1 MQGSG
6 TSAVVDTS
14 SGSAPGAASFV
25 LVLLAISSPWPFGST
40 HPQVA
45 SAITLLALVTALGVT
60 TAQVWRGPVALPS
73 CPLWPLLSLV
83 ALSAL
88 QLLPLPPSL
97 HAVLARGSYF
107 LWHPPE
113 PAVAAI
119 LSDAWRPDSIFPEA
133 TERGLGFMLGLVALS
148 FLAAPALAE
157 RRRALRATV
166 VVGAGGLAV
175 ALYGIAA
182 RALYGS
188 LLYGRI
194 AVPTVAPFGPFVSKN
209 HFAGYV
215 EMVTLLALGLATGFA
230 DEARRGPALLGWIE
244 SRRAGRVVLTYG
256 ATATMGLAVLVSLS
270 RGGVVSLAVGV
281 LAFTVL
287 RTLVRHRPPAA
298 GRLVGILAVLA
309 IIALGSFTVLP
320 PEGRDRILSLAGIRA
335 DQSGAFRLGIWR
347 DTLQVAGSS
356 PLVGQGLGA
365 YEDALPRFKTVA
377 GELRIQHAEN
387 DYLEL
392 LAEGGGLGLALALI
406 AVGLGVTRA
415 VAGLR
420 RQEDRLLR
428 GLGLGATSGIIALLV
443 HSAFDFNLRIPS
455 NAILFAFLAAM
466 SMAAA
471 CPVQLRASDLRSRAG
486 WVLALVTALGAAG
499 VTAMSTSRGQVL
511 RMTDASSTLRRERA
525 EAELAAHLRCRPA
538 DAEAWLF
545 LGWLRAIRGDGAEG
559 MALARYGAALDPLRE
574 SLQRQAARLVVGA
587 GLKQ

>member
-1 MQGSG
+1 MSAAAH
-6 TSAVVDTS
+6 TSSDPATRASAV
-14 SGSAPGAASFV
+14 V
-25 LVLLAISSPWPFGST
+25 LVLLAIGSPWPYGST
-40 HPQVA
+40 HPYAV
-45 SAITLLALVTALGVT
+45 SAITLLALATALGVT
-60 TAQVWRGPVALPS
+60 TTRAARGPVALPC
-73 CPLWPLLSLV
+73 CPLWPLLGLV
-83 ALSAL
+83 ALGAL

-97 HAVLARGSYF
+97 HAVLAPGSYS

-113 PAVAAI
+113 PAAAAI
-119 LSDAWRPDSIFPEA
+119 LGGAWRPTSLFPEA
-133 TERGLGFMLGLVALS
+133 TRRGLGLFIGLIALV

-157 RRRALRATV
+157 RRRAFQAAL
-166 VVGAGGLAV
+166 VVGVGGLLV

-215 EMVTLLALGLATGFA
+215 EMVTLLVLGLATGLA
-230 DEARRGPALLGWIE
+230 DEARRGPAFLGWIE

-270 RGGVVSLAVGV
+270 RGGVVSLGMGV
-281 LAFTVL
+281 LAFAVL
-287 RTLVRHRPPAA
+287 RTLVRRRAPAA
-298 GRLVGILAVLA
+298 GPLVGILVVLA
-309 IIALGSFTVLP
+309 VVALVSFMVLP
-320 PEGRDRILSLAGIRA
+320 REGRDRILSLGGIRA

-347 DTLQVAGSS
+347 DTLRVAQSS

-392 LAEGGGLGLALALI
+392 LAEGGGLGLALALF

-428 GLGLGATSGIIALLV
+428 GLGLGATAGIVALLV

-455 NAILFAFLAAM
+455 NALLFAFLAAM
-466 SMAAA
+466 SMAAG
-471 CPVQLRASDLRSRAG
+471 CPVQLRAAALRARAAC
-486 WVLALVTALGAAG
+486 VLALLGALGAAG
-499 VTAMSTSRGQVL
+499 ATAMATSPGQVL
-511 RMTDASSTLRRERA
+511 PVTDSYSTLRRQRA
-525 EAELAAHLRCRPA
+525 EAALTEHLGLRPA
-538 DAEAWLF
+538 DAEAWLV
-545 LGWLRAIRGDGAEG
+545 LGWVRAARGAAADG
-559 MALARYGAALDPLRE
+559 MALARYGASLDPLRE
-574 SLQRQAARLVVGA
+574 PLQRQAALLLVRA
-587 GLKQ
+587 GFKE